1 MIPILGHLSVQVR
14 NGTVNSLGEF
24 YYIYYSEL
32 SRIGWGWV
40 GGFPRWAGHKF
51 SKHSKLRIKKCRP
64 SIKAYK
70 WPGVGVGG
78 RNLGMV
84 WDPHLSFG
92 QWGVPAASKQGA
104 SRDLSRSIPGSSARS
119 WPYLLPIPGLG
130 SSLLPDLLFIIIIII
145 SVLPKLPFLLLTT
158 AFCCFNPLLLPLLI
172 LSASSYCHYRPI
184 HIVFYIQLWF
194 SDEFLLQYFA
204 FLVNCIDG
212 IHALAVW
219 YINTRCQSNEDMKA
233 PVSQASL
240 T

>member
-130 SSLLPDLLFIIIIII
+130 SSLLPDLLFIIVII
-145 SVLPKLPFLLLTT
+145 SVLPKLPFYYLLQRF
-158 AFCCFNPLLLPLLI
+158 AVLI
-172 LSASSYCHYRPI
+172 LCYFHYWSYLQVLIAIIGLFILCFIYNCGFQMN
-184 HIVFYIQLWF
+184 FYCSI
-194 SDEFLLQYFA
+194 LLF
-204 FLVNCIDG
+204 
-212 IHALAVW
+212 
-219 YINTRCQSNEDMKA
+219 
-233 PVSQASL
+233 
-240 T
+240 